1 MDPEEAPLSLSEQ
14 RRRLLQQDR
23 EYAERLRRLLEL
35 GINPSD
41 SVPDSPPPVVPLD
54 PPGVRRGPFWYGDDS
69 YEFFRRLERND
80 LDLPI
85 NDVLAAAA
93 GGAVNSGLQ
102 RYTQAYRELLQEE
115 PRGGLLGVLDLIR
128 GN

>member
-23 EYAERLRRLLEL
+23 EYAERFRRLLEL

-41 SVPDSPPPVVPLD
+41 SVPDSPPPIVPLD
-54 PPGVRRGPFWYGDDS
+54 PFGVRREPFRYGPDDS
-69 YEFFRRLERND
+69 YEFLRRND
-80 LDLPI
+80 VRELG
-85 NDVLAAAA
+85 A

-115 PRGGLLGVLDLIR
+115 PRGGLRDILDLFR

>member
-14 RRRLLQQDR
+14 RRRLLEQDR

-41 SVPDSPPPVVPLD
+41 SVPDSPPPVVPSD
-54 PPGVRRGPFWYGDDS
+54 PPGVRRRPFWYGDDS

-80 LDLPI
+80 LDLPV

-93 GGAVNSGLQ
+93 GGAVNNGLQ

-115 PRGGLLGVLDLIR
+115 PRGGLLGLFDLIR

>member
-14 RRRLLQQDR
+14 RRRLLQQDH

-41 SVPDSPPPVVPLD
+41 SVPDSPPPVVPSD
-54 PPGVRRGPFWYGDDS
+54 PPGVRRGPFRYGPDDS
-69 YEFFRRLERND
+69 YEFFRR
-80 LDLPI
+80 

-115 PRGGLLGVLDLIR
+115 PRGGLLGLFDLIR